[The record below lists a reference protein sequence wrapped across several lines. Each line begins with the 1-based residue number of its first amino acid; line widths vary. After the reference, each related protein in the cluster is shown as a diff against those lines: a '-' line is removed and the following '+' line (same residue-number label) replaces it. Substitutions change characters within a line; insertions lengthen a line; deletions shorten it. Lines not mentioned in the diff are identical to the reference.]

1 MRFKTKTKSSNNIK
15 KTFHNNWKLTTQ
27 EIAFMAILLAL
38 YTVIKYLTNLV
49 LTGPLNIS
57 IELFFWIING
67 ILFSPLKGA
76 IFSTLC
82 DTVFCFFTVGIAYWM
97 IEYAI
102 VAPIVSVVSSFF
114 LKMYKEKNKWTI
126 VFSISTILI
135 LIISTLIIFFIQLFS
150 GRFDYEGVS
159 SKKILPFFIY
169 LLISFLCFSM
179 IAFLITSL
187 VLFKKNNDWKY
198 IKWLHYLTLI
208 ILVTIIFRWLWGPYA
223 YLQFSKRF
231 YSKKIDFA
239 KQYPISLFGIVTKS
253 CLTIPIIS
261 SITIPILSILEKLKT
276 SNHNKNRF

>member
-15 KTFHNNWKLTTQ
+15 KFFHNWKLTTQ

-67 ILFSPLKGA
+67 VLFTPLKGA
-76 IFSTLC
+76 FFSILC
-82 DTVFCFFTVGIAYWM
+82 DTVFCFFTSGIAYWM

-102 VAPIVSVVSSFF
+102 VAPIVSLVSSFF
-114 LKMYKEKNKWTI
+114 LKMYKEKNKSTI
-126 VFSISTILI
+126 VFCISIILI
-135 LIISTLIIFFIQLFS
+135 LIASTLIIFFIQLFN
-150 GRFDYEGVS
+150 GKFNYEGVD
-159 SKKILPFFIY
+159 SKKIFPLFIY

-179 IAFLITSL
+179 LAFLITAL
-187 VLFKKNNDWKY
+187 VLFKKNNNWKY

-208 ILVTIIFRWLWGPYA
+208 ILVIIIFRWLWGPYA

-261 SITIPILSILEKLKT
+261 SITIPMLSILERLKT